1 MAIYVIA
8 TCSIDQQRSGYSHC
22 SNGFFKQQDL
32 YRWSATHVLFHKKI
46 MWTPSIGHHVPL
58 GVHGPP
64 VEKPWST
71 RLGEYSFNI
80 ALKKAVSAISFL

>member
-1 MAIYVIA
+1 MIVITVMAVYVIA

-22 SNGFFKQQDL
+22 LNGFFKQQDL

-46 MWTPSIGHHVPL
+46 MWTPSIGHHGPL

-64 VEKPWST
+64 VEKPCI
-71 RLGEYSFNI
+71 RRNI
-80 ALKKAVSAISFL
+80 YTQSHWCNQWRT

>member
-1 MAIYVIA
+1 MIVITVMATYVIA

-32 YRWSATHVLFHKKI
+32 YRWSATHVLFQKKI
-46 MWTPSIGHHVPL
+46 MWTPSIGHHGPL

-64 VEKPWST
+64 FEKPWTSVK
-71 RLGEYSFNI
+71 LHINKM
-80 ALKKAVSAISFL
+80 LK